1 MQTFSIGDTGDDE
14 EAESLVDS
22 TRHRLSEPLG
32 TTDVAL
38 NRYHLPP
45 ATGLPSGL
53 HAHLDQEEV
62 FVVLDGE
69 LTFETLSGD
78 VTVGVDEAI
87 RFAPG
92 EYQTGRNEC
101 DAPAVVFAIGAPKES
116 DVVRVPL
123 NCPDCGTRGLA
134 PEWRDGEVVLDC
146 QDCGGEHRTHGCPH
160 CDREEMQA
168 AVGDVEGEV
177 VVVCPDCGA
186 ERPEP
191 RWKDGSADGSSG

>member
-1 MQTFSIGDTGDDE
+1 MQTFAIGDTGDDE
-14 EAESLVDS
+14 EAGSLVDS
-22 TRHRLSEPLG
+22 TRYGLSEPLG
-32 TTDVAL
+32 TTDVAV

-69 LTFETLSGD
+69 LTFRTLT
-78 VTVGVDEAI
+78 VRVGVAADEAI

-92 EYQTGRNEC
+92 EYQTGGNER
-101 DAPAVVFAIGAPKES
+101 DAPATVLAIGAPKES
-116 DVVRVPL
+116 DAVRVPL
-123 NCPDCGTRGLA
+123 NCPDCGTRGLT

-146 QDCGGEHRTHGCPH
+146 PDCGGEHRTRGCLN
-160 CDREEMQA
+160 CGREEMQA
-168 AVGDVEGEV
+168 APGDADDEV
-177 VVVCPDCGA
+177 VVVCPECGA
-186 ERPEP
+186 ERPKP